1 MSGLKRERIF
11 QQLLEKNVKTETRV
25 LSNGLTVSVVPLP
38 VSAFVQVGLF
48 VRAGSRYEPKLL
60 NGMSHLVEH
69 MLFRGS
75 KHYPSS
81 HILNDAFERLG
92 DGLEGATTREYS
104 VYFCEVPPD
113 HLNETLTILQDVF
126 TLPLFTNLEV
136 EKDLI
141 DEEILEDFDRDGE
154 LKNSEARSREL
165 LFGDHPLA
173 APVAGR
179 PGFLTRIRTEDVMRF
194 FQEFYQPDNWVLV
207 ASGSVDSDLF
217 FGQVEKTFGSIQSTA
232 AASVVSP
239 VHAVASSVPSPIR
252 AIHVDLDNI
261 QLPSGEV
268 GPQVLHLEKEDP
280 QVEVILSFLTE
291 GEKSFDLWTLRAL
304 ERLLVDG
311 ISSRLHRVLSDQRG
325 LVYEIEGQLDLY
337 SDVGVFDFAF
347 RTQPEKLAGAFRE
360 LYREL
365 FRIKT
370 DGVPIEELD
379 RVITRMQ
386 REVVSFFES
395 PRSVANRL
403 GECLLL
409 GLSDVPD
416 PVRYFAEIEKI
427 DGDSIRRLA
436 QKIFIPERS
445 AIVFSGNLS
454 GADQA
459 LIQRIIDHGLNESV

>member
-1 MSGLKRERIF
+1 MSGLKRERVF
-11 QQLLEKNVKTETRV
+11 QQLLEKKVATETRV
-25 LSNGLTVSVVPLP
+25 FSNGLTVSVAPLA
-38 VSAFVQVGLF
+38 VSAFAQIGLF

-75 KHYPSS
+75 KNYPSS
-81 HILNDAFERLG
+81 HVLNDAFERLG

-113 HLNETLTILQDVF
+113 HMGETLTILQDVL
-126 TLPLFTNLEV
+126 TQPLFTNLEI

-179 PGFLTRIRTEDVMRF
+179 PGFLARIRTEDVQRF

-207 ASGSVDSDLF
+207 ASGAVDPELF
-217 FGQVEKTFGSIQSTA
+217 FAQAEKAFGSIGGSIVGSGAATLGSSARKPQSTVQA
-232 AASVVSP
+232 
-239 VHAVASSVPSPIR
+239 IR
-252 AIHVDLDNI
+252 VDLDTI
-261 QLPSGEV
+261 QLPSGEI
-268 GPQVLHLEKEDP
+268 GPRVLHQEKEDA
-280 QVEVILSFLTE
+280 QVEVFLSFLTE

-325 LVYEIEGQLDLY
+325 LVYEVEGQIDLY
-337 SDVGVFDFAF
+337 SDVGVFDFSF

-395 PRSVANRL
+395 PRAVAHRL

-409 GLSDVPD
+409 GLSDMPD
-416 PVRYFAEIEKI
+416 PVRYLAEIEKI
-427 DGDSIRRLA
+427 DADSIKRLA

-445 AIVFSGNLS
+445 TIVFSGDL
-454 GADQA
+454 ADTDQV